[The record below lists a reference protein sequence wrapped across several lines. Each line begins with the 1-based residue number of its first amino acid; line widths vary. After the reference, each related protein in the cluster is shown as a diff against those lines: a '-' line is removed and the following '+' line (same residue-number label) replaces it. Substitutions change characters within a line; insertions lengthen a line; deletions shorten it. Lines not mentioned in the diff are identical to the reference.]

1 MTDST
6 VSAALQLF
14 PDSVFLRPFCTCVL
28 QEDRVSW
35 GSSSR
40 SSNIRYSNINRSS
53 RGPAS
58 AAVLDQAAVE
68 RWYRVLAPPPTGSSL
83 EEQRQRSKA
92 RGLSVPDVEE
102 RLRRAL
108 PEYAAF
114 LRTAQEHLQGPV
126 ESGPITLDDD
136 EMAEDPTAAVVSTGH
151 GSVKA
156 QVHRMKT
163 AKTQVECM
171 DDSDFGSE
179 SFNEPLCV
187 HKCTEIGATQQ
198 GTTSPLETA
207 PRPAPVQQGPQ
218 LLAPN
223 MLNSTRVPGARGF
236 VPAPAVNAAA
246 ATPIDLDTDF
256 GTDLVAAPRS
266 AAPGPAPRAP
276 RKGTVTPEQFAA
288 MTRQTPAPQPP
299 ATDQEDTALDEL
311 EDLPD
316 L

>member
-40 SSNIRYSNINRSS
+40 SGNIRSSNINRSS

-83 EEQRQRSKA
+83 EEQRQRSVA

-102 RLRRAL
+102 RLRGVL
-108 PEYAAF
+108 PEYAEF
-114 LRTAQEHLQGPV
+114 LRTAQAHLQGPV

-136 EMAEDPTAAVVSTGH
+136 GMLDDPTAAVVSTGH

-171 DDSDFGSE
+171 DDSFFDSE
-179 SFNEPLCV
+179 SLDEPLCV
-187 HKCTEIGATQQ
+187 HKCTEEGPTQP
-198 GTTSPLETA
+198 GTTPPLETA

-218 LLAPN
+218 LFAPN
-223 MLNSTRVPGARGF
+223 MRNSTRAPGARGF

-246 ATPIDLDTDF
+246 ATPIDLDADL
-256 GTDLVAAPRS
+256 GTDLVAVPRS

-276 RKGTVTPEQFAA
+276 RKGTVTPDQFLA
-288 MTRQTPAPQPP
+288 MKRQTPAPQPP

-311 EDLPD
+311 DALDDL
-316 L
+316 